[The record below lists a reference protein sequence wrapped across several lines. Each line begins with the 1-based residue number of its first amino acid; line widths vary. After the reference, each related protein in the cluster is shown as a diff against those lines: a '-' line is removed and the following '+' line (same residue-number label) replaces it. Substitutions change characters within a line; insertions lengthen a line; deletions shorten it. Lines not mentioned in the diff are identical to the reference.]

1 MGFLASTASISYFQV
16 SGTIEITN
24 KRSELPEKLEADA
37 FHSIE
42 NGSEELSTGW
52 VRMDDYDSSE
62 FSAIEY
68 CWRDHYLCFTLRQDR
83 RRVPAALLK
92 REIGRMSDAFL
103 AQRPDLKF
111 VPKAEKEEIRE
122 RARNLL
128 MVRTLPSPSFYDVIW
143 DTDQNLIR
151 FCSLGQSVIDSFQG
165 LFHQSFPG
173 LRLSLVHPLSRAAQV
188 LPDNLKELLEEA
200 NQAQTDSVLEQ
211 IEANRWLG
219 NDFLLWLCYRTLNGD
234 SGYKI
239 NVAGPLLENQPFTAY
254 IDNRLVLIGGGQEG
268 IQKIVVAGPQDHYLE
283 VKTALSQ
290 GKQIEE
296 ASIFFVQGED
306 DGWKLTLKG
315 ERFQFGSYKTPMIKP
330 EQDPND
336 NPEAEAQAAFLTK
349 LAAVEEGEQMLNS
362 LLKTFMTLRLGQE
375 WNSEYAAIQQ
385 WISNE

>member
-16 SGTIEITN
+16 SGAIEITN

-42 NGSEELSTGW
+42 NSSEELSTGW

-62 FSAIEY
+62 FSAVEY

-103 AQRPDLKF
+103 AQRPELKF

-165 LFHQSFPG
+165 LFHQTFPG

-188 LPDNLKELLEEA
+188 LPDNLKEVLEEA

-219 NDFLLWLCYRTLNGD
+219 NDFLLWLFYRTLNGD

-239 NVAGPLLENQPFTAY
+239 TVSGPLLENQPFTAY

-283 VKTALSQ
+283 VKAALGQ

-330 EQDPND
+330 EKDPSD

-349 LAAVEEGEQMLNS
+349 LASVEEGEQMLNS

-375 WNSEYAAIQQ
+375 WSSEYAAIQQ
-385 WISNE
+385 WINNE